1 MKDKTKILK
10 IAIDIIMLI
19 LMILLMSMN
28 TTGELLHEILGI
40 GIGIAFIIHII
51 LNFKWIKSMTKNIG
65 NKQLNA
71 KSKILY
77 WMNVILGIFMIGDMV
92 TGILI
97 SESLFP
103 NINIGDRASLI
114 EWHTWISYWMLIIMA
129 IHLGFHWNMVV
140 TGINKIIKEAKEN
153 IFVKIIFKLIYA
165 VIGILGIIGLMKQSI
180 NKNFLIPGTVNQ
192 NTTKSTYNKEK
203 SNEGRSS
210 TLQTSSFGIVTLS
223 STQSVNDY
231 LGNLHCTGCGRHCI
245 LTNPQCQIGVKQA
258 QTETQN
264 YNNSIANSSTTTNSG
279 STTTNSGS
287 TTTNAS
293 SATTNSGSTTTNASS
308 ATTKSS
314 NTTTN
319 SSSTA
324 TNSNSS
330 TKSNSAT
337 TNSNS
342 SKTNLNSKDS
352 RGFEDYETNG
362 ENNFNNKNELNKNQE
377 GTITDYVTI
386 MGFVVGGT
394 YYLLKVTEKKDKK

>member
-1 MKDKTKILK
+1 MKNKTKIFK
-10 IAIDIIMLI
+10 IVIDIIMI
-19 LMILLMSMN
+19 TFMILLMSMN

-51 LNFKWIKSMTKNIG
+51 LNFKWIKSMTNNIR
-65 NKQLNA
+65 NKQINI

-77 WMNVILGIFMIGDMV
+77 WLNVILGIFMIGDMV

-103 NINIGDRASLI
+103 NINIGDRAALI
-114 EWHTWISYWMLIIMA
+114 EWHNWISYWMLIIMA

-153 IFVKIIFKLIYA
+153 IFVKIIFKLVYA
-165 VIGILGIIGLMKQSI
+165 VIGILGIIGLMKQSVS
-180 NKNFLIPGTVNQ
+180 KNFLIPGTVNQ
-192 NTTKSTYNKEK
+192 NDTKSTYNKEK
-203 SNEGRSS
+203 TDEGGSS
-210 TLQTSSFGIVTLS
+210 TLQTSTSSIVTLS

-231 LGNLHCTGCGRHCI
+231 LGNLHCTGCVRHCI

-293 SATTNSGSTTTNASS
+293 SATTNASS

-352 RGFEDYETNG
+352 RGFEDYETNV